1 MAEFKH
7 LDIEGL
13 PEGWGAEHFGQLV
26 NYALGRT
33 PPRNEAVYW
42 KDGTY
47 PWVSISDMEPYGTV
61 TSTSEKVTALAFEK
75 VFRGQLVPEGSLLMS
90 FKLTI
95 GRIARLGMPAL
106 HNEAIISFRP
116 QHKKVNEDYLA
127 YYLSQINYADYQD
140 KAIKGHTLNKG
151 KIDALEIALPPVAEQ
166 KRIAQVLRTVQA
178 AIEQQER
185 LIRTTTELK
194 QALMQKLF
202 TEGLRGEAQKET
214 EIGLVP
220 ESWEVVKVGAITTIK
235 SSAMAY
241 SELEAAASNDAGV
254 RVMGVK
260 VSDMNL
266 PGNEIEFRSAN
277 LERSLADVVAY
288 KRAIPPHAVV
298 FPKRGAAIA
307 TNKKRIAT
315 CYTVLDPNLIAVIPH
330 DVVDSQYLYHW
341 FDTFDLKKI
350 TDPGP
355 TPQLNKK
362 DIAPLQMP
370 LPSMAEQREIAS
382 TIDALDAK
390 IKAHG
395 IKQNTLQALFR
406 TLLHELMTGKVRV
419 GEFKFE
425 PLG

>member
-13 PEGWGAEHFGQLV
+13 PEGWEAAHFGELV

-166 KRIAQVLRTVQA
+166 QRIAQVLSTVQA

-220 ESWEVVKVGAITTIK
+220 ESWEVVSLDDVMSCHDGKRKPVTQSDRIPGPYPYYGASGVTDHVEGYLFDGDYLLIAEDGENLASRKLPIAFIARGKFWVNNHAHVLSMKRGNLDFYEQYIAQMEIKDYLSGTTRPKLNKGLMMTIK
-235 SSAMAY
+235 LPWPSV
-241 SELEAAASNDAGV
+241 SEQ
-254 RVMGVK
+254 
-260 VSDMNL
+260 
-266 PGNEIEFRSAN
+266 NEIATALSACDTK
-277 LERSLADVVAY
+277 LHTAER
-288 KRAIPPHAVV
+288 KRNA
-298 FPKRGAAIA
+298 
-307 TNKKRIAT
+307 
-315 CYTVLDPNLIAVIPH
+315 
-330 DVVDSQYLYHW
+330 
-341 FDTFDLKKI
+341 
-350 TDPGP
+350 
-355 TPQLNKK
+355 
-362 DIAPLQMP
+362 LQ
-370 LPSMAEQREIAS
+370 
-382 TIDALDAK
+382 D
-390 IKAHG
+390 
-395 IKQNTLQALFR
+395 LFR

-419 GEFKFE
+419 V
-425 PLG
+425 